1 MLNASIGEEQ
11 NIFFESVFVLSEVGN
26 VVVSRLRDGEQHSS
40 LYRYV
45 AYNSVYEPHTIQVWG
60 IASFIVVTG
69 LSTASYL
76 INESQLHTFFVYI
89 HSHIG
94 ANVGLIFKFTN

>member
-40 LYRYV
+40 FFLQYKDILTIGIGLCFFS
-45 AYNSVYEPHTIQVWG
+45 AYCAETFRNNCNYEPIRP
-60 IASFIVVTG
+60 
-69 LSTASYL
+69 YR
-76 INESQLHTFFVYI
+76 
-89 HSHIG
+89 
-94 ANVGLIFKFTN
+94 

>member
-26 VVVSRLRDGEQHSS
+26 MEVFDNNRTANNTLPCIAMGCAHSAC
-40 LYRYV
+40 L
-45 AYNSVYEPHTIQVWG
+45 PHTIQVWG

-69 LSTASYL
+69 LSTTSYL
-76 INESQLHTFFVYI
+76 INES
-89 HSHIG
+89 
-94 ANVGLIFKFTN
+94 

>member
-40 LYRYV
+40 
-45 AYNSVYEPHTIQVWG
+45 
-60 IASFIVVTG
+60 
-69 LSTASYL
+69 
-76 INESQLHTFFVYI
+76 FFCSI
-89 HSHIG
+89 K
-94 ANVGLIFKFTN
+94 IFLLLA